1 MELYQ
6 ALTVLAVLILASAC
20 ASKLSS
26 WINMP
31 VLVVFLAVGMLAG
44 EEGIGHIPFDNPNYA
59 NVIGSTAM
67 AFILFSGGFDT
78 KWSSVKSVVGLG
90 GLLSSVGV
98 LLTALF
104 LGLFT
109 YFFLRWQLPEQNL
122 PFSWCLLLGAVIS
135 STDAAAVFSV
145 LRSKSV
151 SLKGR
156 LQPLL
161 EFESGSNDPM
171 AAFLTIF
178 LIPIALADMQNPGV
192 QPDYWV
198 YLKIIPNFL
207 TKMTLGVVLGI
218 MWGKL
223 AIWLFNKIDLEYD
236 GLYYVLG
243 IAMVFLSF
251 GGTELLYGNGF
262 MAVYVTGMVM
272 GNGKF
277 IYHNGLGRFH
287 DGTAWLMQVVLF
299 TMLGLLATPS
309 LVWEARYIGLA
320 IAAFLMI
327 VARPLAVFLCM
338 MGSRFSYNERILVS
352 WVGLRGGAPVMLAT
366 FPWVAGLS
374 HHSMMFHIVF
384 FIVLTSVILQGMT
397 IMPAACKLKVNRPL
411 KIHPRVPLEFE
422 NTGNM
427 NGDMREYE
435 IMPGASFVGKTLATL
450 GLPSGALVLLIRRG
464 GEYVV
469 PHGSTELLIGDSLM
483 ILGSPEVLEETGRF
497 LGVPTEE

>member
-6 ALTVLAVLILASAC
+6 ALTVFAVLILACAC

-31 VLVVFLAVGMLAG
+31 VLVVFLGVGMLAG

-59 NVIGSTAM
+59 NVIGSIAM

-78 KWSSVKSVVGLG
+78 KWNSVKSVVGIG
-90 GLLSSVGV
+90 GLLSSLGV

-104 LGLFT
+104 LGVFT
-109 YFFLRWQLPEQNL
+109 FFFLRWQLPDKHFPL
-122 PFSWCLLLGAVIS
+122 SWCLLLGSIIS
-135 STDAAAVFSV
+135 STDAAAVFSI

-151 SLKGR
+151 SLKGK

-171 AAFLTIF
+171 AAFLTVF
-178 LIPIALADMQNPGV
+178 LIPIALADMQNPNAAT
-192 QPDYWV
+192 DYGV
-198 YLKIIPNFL
+198 YLQIIPNFL

-243 IAMVFLSF
+243 ISMVFLSF
-251 GGTELLYGNGF
+251 GCSELLNGNGF

-287 DGTAWLMQVVLF
+287 DGMAWLMQVVLF

-309 LVWEARYIGLA
+309 LVWESRYIGLA

-327 VARPLAVFLCM
+327 AARPLAMFLCM
-338 MGSRFSYNERILVS
+338 LGSKFSWNERLLVS

-366 FPWVAGLS
+366 FPWVEGLPN
-374 HHSMMFHIVF
+374 HMMMFHIVF

-397 IMPAACKLKVNRPL
+397 IMPAACKLNLNLPL
-411 KIHPRVPLEFE
+411 QIHPRVPLEFE

-427 NGDMREYE
+427 NGDMKEYE
-435 IMPGASFVGKTLATL
+435 IMPGSPFVGKTLANL
-450 GLPSGALVLLIRRG
+450 GLPVGALVLLIRRG
-464 GEYVV
+464 GSYVV
-469 PHGSTELLIGDSLM
+469 PHGNTELQLNDSLM
-483 ILGSPEVLEETGRF
+483 VLGTPEVLEETGKF